1 MFYDGKI
8 DTIEYVKLAP
18 RSKYWKQ
25 GDQIETVDLSK
36 VEVRNFLKANYAG
49 IWTPDGYQFWYS
61 SSLDAPDCLFAHQDY
76 IIADDWKKS
85 YFRLL
90 VMTADAG
97 KRRVDNVAAEQTNAQ
112 SGF

>member
-49 IWTPDGYQFWYS
+49 TWTPDGYQF
-61 SSLDAPDCLFAHQDY
+61 
-76 IIADDWKKS
+76 
-85 YFRLL
+85 
-90 VMTADAG
+90 
-97 KRRVDNVAAEQTNAQ
+97 
-112 SGF
+112 